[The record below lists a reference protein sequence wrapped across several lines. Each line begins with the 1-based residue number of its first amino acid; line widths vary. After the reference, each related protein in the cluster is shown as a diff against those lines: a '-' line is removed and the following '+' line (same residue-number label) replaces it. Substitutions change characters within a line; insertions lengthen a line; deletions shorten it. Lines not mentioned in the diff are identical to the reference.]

1 MGLHRQTGVGAGKRG
16 PVHNSTHTQTHTHTP
31 SLLDPL
37 ELFPF
42 SGHPP
47 VGCAKWQRGLLFK
60 DIYLRELVSESELRA
75 MILLN

>member
-16 PVHNSTHTQTHTHTP
+16 PVHNSTHTP

-75 MILLN
+75 MISLN